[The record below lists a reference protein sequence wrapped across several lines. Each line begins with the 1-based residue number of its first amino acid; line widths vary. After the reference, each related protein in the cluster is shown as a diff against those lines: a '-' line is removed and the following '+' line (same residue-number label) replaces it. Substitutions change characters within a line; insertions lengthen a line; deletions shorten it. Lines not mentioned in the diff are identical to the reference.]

1 MGSYAYIDPDGNEV
15 RVSYIADEQGYRIVS
30 NDQVPLTNASPVP
43 AVISGNY
50 LAETPEVAA
59 ARAEHLAALARAGGA
74 IHPNSWSPAPV
85 QQTWSAPVVQQT
97 WSQQRWDQPAPM
109 GDTPEV
115 ANAKL
120 EFFRAYNA
128 AAKAAAENPDPEP
141 PRQTW
146 SAPVVQ
152 TQTWSA
158 PAPVVQ
164 RLDLPTTDTP
174 EVIAAKQ
181 RFFEAYNIAARAA
194 ALNPERK

>member
-1 MGSYAYIDPDGNEV
+1 MLVEQKECFAREGEALGQSQAFQHAIPTTENQPIHIRPYASAWKERQLV
-15 RVSYIADEQGYRIVS
+15 Q
-30 NDQVPLTNASPVP
+30 DQVQEMLQQKVIEPSVSP
-43 AVISGNY
+43 
-50 LAETPEVAA
+50 
-59 ARAEHLAALARAGGA
+59 
-74 IHPNSWSPAPV
+74 
-85 QQTWSAPVVQQT
+85 WSAPVVQQT